1 MDIAVILPTYN
12 ERQNIPIMISRLCEA
27 LKGRSWEAIFV
38 DDDSPDGTAELVG
51 EYARRLPNIR
61 LLHRIGRRG
70 LASACIEGMLSTQ
83 ASFIVV
89 MDADLQH
96 DESVIPLMLDR
107 LCSESLDVVVATRNS
122 DGGSMGGF
130 SRGRV
135 LLSRAGQEI
144 SQTVC
149 RCKLT
154 DPMSGFFALRRSFL
168 CEVVHD
174 LQCSGFKI
182 LVDML
187 ASARRPVRVGEVGYT
202 FRMRQY
208 GESKL
213 DVLVGIEYLAL
224 IVGKLSGNI
233 LPGNLPLYLFVG
245 MLGVFTHLTV
255 LLLLTRVAHLH
266 FVLAQSGATLVA
278 MTENFFF
285 NNQIT
290 FAHQR
295 LRGTRLFS
303 GLARFV
309 VACSFGAWA
318 NVVFAFAIWQ
328 SGVEWCLAG
337 LAGIVLGSVWNLSIS
352 SQITWRSQGR
362 IPVAERPMPEQVGAL
377 IDN

>member
-122 DGGSMGGF
+122 DGGSKGCF

-149 RCKLT
+149 R
-154 DPMSGFFALRRSFL
+154 
-168 CEVVHD
+168 
-174 LQCSGFKI
+174 
-182 LVDML
+182 
-187 ASARRPVRVGEVGYT
+187 
-202 FRMRQY
+202 
-208 GESKL
+208 
-213 DVLVGIEYLAL
+213 
-224 IVGKLSGNI
+224 
-233 LPGNLPLYLFVG
+233 
-245 MLGVFTHLTV
+245 
-255 LLLLTRVAHLH
+255 
-266 FVLAQSGATLVA
+266 
-278 MTENFFF
+278 
-285 NNQIT
+285 
-290 FAHQR
+290 
-295 LRGTRLFS
+295 
-303 GLARFV
+303 
-309 VACSFGAWA
+309 
-318 NVVFAFAIWQ
+318 
-328 SGVEWCLAG
+328 
-337 LAGIVLGSVWNLSIS
+337 
-352 SQITWRSQGR
+352 
-362 IPVAERPMPEQVGAL
+362 
-377 IDN
+377 